1 MIKRI
6 LFLGAIAALVMG
18 CYPGEIDSVDEL
30 DLVMTTYDKSYSF
43 PASNTYAIPDKIPKI
58 NGNVATGKP
67 IEYVD
72 AATAK
77 IILDGIK
84 ANMASMGYTLVTTNA
99 DVAVMVAGLE
109 VTTTTIYCNDWWG
122 YWGWW
127 GYYPIYPGYGG
138 CYYPSAYTYSS
149 GTILIS
155 MVDDKS
161 EDGLPETP
169 LKGVWGSGI
178 NGLLAGTTASTAARI
193 TTSINQ
199 AFSQSPYL
207 KTN

>member
-6 LFLGAIAALVMG
+6 LFLGIIATWITG
-18 CYPGEIDSVDEL
+18 CYPDGADYVDEL

-58 NGNVATGKP
+58 NGNVLTGKP

-72 AATAK
+72 AGTTK
-77 IILDGIK
+77 IILDAIK
-84 ANMASMGYTLVTTNA
+84 ANMTSMGYTQVASNA
-99 DVAVMVAGLE
+99 DVTVMVAGLE

-127 GYYPIYPGYGG
+127 GYYPTYPGYGG

-149 GTILIS
+149 GTIMIS
-155 MVDDKS
+155 MIDDKS

-169 LKGVWGSGI
+169 VKGVWGSAI
-178 NGLLAGTTASTAARI
+178 NGLMTGTAASTTTRI
-193 TTSINQ
+193 ITSINQ
-199 AFSQSPYL
+199 AFNQSPYL